1 MKEIKFKPVDY
12 DPLVDSLFVSVP
24 DRKYE
29 YSVMLG
35 DDVILD
41 FGKLPG
47 REKLDIVGFEILNA
61 SEKFGIKK
69 YLLKNIRKLRA
80 EIKVSE
86 EMVKLKIEICV
97 VQRRRERLQSK
108 ILEASNVGIPSMVA
122 SISV

>member
-1 MKEIKFKPVDY
+1 MRMVKFKPVDY
-12 DPLVDSLFVSVP
+12 DPLADSLFVSVP

-41 FGKLPG
+41 FGRLSG
-47 REKLDIVGFEILNA
+47 RLSIVGFEVFNA
-61 SEKFGIKK
+61 SEKFGVKK
-69 YLLKNIRKLRA
+69 YLLKNIKKLKA

-86 EMVKLKIEICV
+86 EIVRLKIEICI
-97 VQRRRERLQSK
+97 VQRKREKSRLK
-108 ILEASNVGIPSMVA
+108 ILEASNAGIPSMVA

>member
-1 MKEIKFKPVDY
+1 MKDVKFKPVDY

-24 DRKYE
+24 NRKYE

-47 REKLDIVGFEILNA
+47 REKLGIVGFEILNA
-61 SEKFGIKK
+61 SKKFGIKK

-86 EMVKLKIEICV
+86 DMVKLKIEICV
-97 VQRRRERLQSK
+97 VQRKRERLQSK
-108 ILEASNVGIPSMVA
+108 FLEASNVGIPSMVA

>member
-1 MKEIKFKPVDY
+1 MREAKFKPVDY

-24 DRKYE
+24 NRKYE

-35 DDVILD
+35 EDVILD
-41 FGKLPG
+41 FGKLPSG
-47 REKLDIVGFEILNA
+47 EKLDIVGFEILNA
-61 SEKFGIKK
+61 SKKFEIKK

-86 EMVKLKIEICV
+86 EMVKLKIEICII
-97 VQRRRERLQSK
+97 QRKRERTQSK
-108 ILEASNVGIPSMVA
+108 ILEAFNVGIPSMVA